1 MLIRKE
7 YEDCQSFQECVDELI
22 RRAIERVERD
32 VPEVGKFS
40 DIFELFDN
48 PDDSSAD
55 VVGKYGLHI
64 YKMQA
69 DIVSDPAMRYIQACA
84 YIPSAAYKA
93 TLMCGSGNKQEI
105 IAIMKEPAFAERLNN
120 TFAKLL
126 DMLEDL

>member
-1 MLIRKE
+1 MERKE
-7 YEDCQSFQECVDELI
+7 YEDYQTFQEYVDELI
-22 RRAIERVERD
+22 RRATERVERE
-32 VPEVGKFS
+32 VPETGRFS

-48 PDDSSAD
+48 PDEGSSD

-69 DIVSDPAMRYIQACA
+69 DIVPDPAMRYMEACA

-93 TLMCGSGNKQEI
+93 TLMCGSGTKQEI
-105 IAIMKEPAFAERLNN
+105 LAIMQEPAFAEELND

-126 DMLEDL
+126 EMLEDF